1 MNLKKRKIA
10 IIGTVGIPANYGGF
24 ETLAEN
30 LARYHQHTNNSSSL
44 TVWCSSK
51 GLRDKPDHYL
61 SASLRY
67 INLNANGLQSIPYDI
82 LSLLQVILMRHDRV
96 LILGVS
102 GALFIPFV
110 RMFSRTIIITNIDG
124 IEWRRSKWG
133 KMAKAF
139 LRLSEAVAVKFSHE
153 IISDNEAITQ
163 YVEQQYKIKSHTIAY
178 GGDHAL
184 DKSEEQINY
193 DLPDDYSL
201 ALCRIEPE
209 NNVHVI
215 LEAFSNSSK
224 NIVFIGNWENSDY
237 GMSLRAKY
245 EKFSNIC
252 MLNPIYDTKVLY
264 YIRSRT
270 SNYIHGH
277 SAGGTNPSLVEM
289 MHFGIPVIAFDCSFN
304 KHSTENRA
312 LYFDSSEALCSIL
325 DKIDDSIAAE
335 IGTKMLAIAKEK
347 YTWNVIGRKYFD
359 LLD

>member
-1 MNLKKRKIA
+1 MNVKKRKIA
-10 IIGTVGIPANYGGF
+10 IIGTVGIPAIYGGF

-30 LARYHQHTNNSSSL
+30 LARYHQYTNNLSSL

-51 GLRDKPDHYL
+51 GLRNKPDNYL
-61 SASLRY
+61 SSSLRY
-67 INLNANGLQSIPYDI
+67 INLSANGLQSIPYDI
-82 LSLLQVILMRHDRV
+82 LSLIQVILMRYDRV

-110 RMFSRTIIITNIDG
+110 RIFSRTIIITNIDG

-139 LRLSEAVAVKFSHE
+139 LRLSEAIAVKFSHK
-153 IISDNEAITQ
+153 IITDNEAITQ
-163 YVEQQYKIKSHTIAY
+163 YVEQQYNIKSYTIAY

-184 DKSEEQINY
+184 DKSEEPINY

-215 LEAFSNSSK
+215 LEAFSNGNK
-224 NIVFIGNWENSDY
+224 KIVFIGNWDNSNY
-237 GMSLRAKY
+237 GMSLKAKY

-264 YIRSRT
+264 YIRTRA

-304 KHSTENRA
+304 KYTTENRA
-312 LYFDSSEALCSIL
+312 FYFDNSESLRSIL
-325 DKIDDSIAAE
+325 GKMDDDMAAE
-335 IGTKMLAIAKEK
+335 IGSEMLEIAKEK
-347 YTWNVIGRKYFD
+347 YTWDAIGRKYFD